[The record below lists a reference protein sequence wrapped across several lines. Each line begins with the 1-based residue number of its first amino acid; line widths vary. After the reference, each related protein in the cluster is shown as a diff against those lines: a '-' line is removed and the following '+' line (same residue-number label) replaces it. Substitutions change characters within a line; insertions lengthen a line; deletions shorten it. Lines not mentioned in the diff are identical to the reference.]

1 MATMSSKT
9 KANAEAEAKSV
20 AKGVAPLSA
29 YLNNKSIQQRLLQ
42 RLSESKMRS
51 FAAELVDASES
62 NPVLKRCS
70 PSSVTS
76 AGLIANTIGLSLN
89 SNLGLAYLIPYWN
102 EKSNCYRCQFQIGYK
117 GLTQL
122 ALASDAYSRVNVS
135 DVKEGELVSRDRLT
149 GELDF
154 DWEMDEVAREKL
166 KTAGYVAFFR
176 LNNGFEKMLYM
187 TNEELYAHAKK
198 FSKSFGGKYPK
209 SSLWHTDFEAMAK
222 KTVLKLLLSKFGPIS
237 PKLSMAVR
245 DDQKVDGKYVDNPS
259 NDHEGADFQAKRSE
273 MKNNLKKEEGGKAER
288 IEEAEI
294 VTDESQI
301 SEEELESIFNS
312 CEGGYNG

>member
-1 MATMSSKT
+1 MST
-9 KANAEAEAKSV
+9 NNNAV
-20 AKGVAPLSA
+20 VPLDK
-29 YLNNKSIQQRLLQ
+29 YLRQNAIQQRLLE
-42 RLSESKMRS
+42 RLSESEMRS
-51 FAAELVDASES
+51 FAAELMDVYKG
-62 NPVLKRCS
+62 NPKLQRC
-70 PSSVTS
+70 PPASVTS

-89 SNLGLAYLIPYWN
+89 SNLGLAFLVPYRKG
-102 EKSNCYRCQFQIGYK
+102 EIGYRCQFQIGYK
-117 GLTQL
+117 GLMQL
-122 ALASDAYSRVNVS
+122 ALASDAYSRVNAS

-149 GELDF
+149 GEFDF
-154 DWEMDEVAREKL
+154 DWETDEIAREKL
-166 KTAGYVAFFR
+166 KTIGYVAFFR
-176 LNNGFEKMLYM
+176 LNNGFEKTLYM
-187 TNEELYAHAKK
+187 TNEQLYAHAKK
-198 FSKSFGGKYPK
+198 FSKSFSGEHPE
-209 SSLWHTDFEAMAK
+209 SSLWHTDFESMAK

-237 PKLSMAVR
+237 PKLSMAIR

-273 MKNNLKKEEGGKAER
+273 MKNSLKKKEGRKTEH

>member
-1 MATMSSKT
+1 MSTNS
-9 KANAEAEAKSV
+9 NAIM
-20 AKGVAPLSA
+20 PLDK
-29 YLNNKSIQQRLLQ
+29 YLRQDAIQQRLLE
-42 RLSESKMRS
+42 RLSENEMRR
-51 FAAELVDASES
+51 FAAELMDVYKS
-62 NPVLKRCS
+62 NPLLQKCS
-70 PSSVTS
+70 ASSVTS
-76 AGLIANTIGLSLN
+76 AGLIANTIGLSPN

-102 EKSNCYRCQFQIGYK
+102 GKSNCYRCQFQIGCK
-117 GLTQL
+117 GLIRL

-149 GELDF
+149 GEFDF
-154 DWEMDEVAREKL
+154 DWEMDEIAREKL
-166 KTAGYVAFFR
+166 KTIGYVAFFR

-187 TNEELYAHAKK
+187 TNEQLYAHAKK
-198 FSKSFGGKYPK
+198 FSKSFSGEHPER
-209 SSLWHTDFEAMAK
+209 SLWHTDFESMAK

-237 PKLSMAVR
+237 PKLSMAIR

-273 MKNNLKKEEGGKAER
+273 MKNNLEREEGRKTDH

-294 VTDESQI
+294 ITDESQI

>member
-1 MATMSSKT
+1 MST
-9 KANAEAEAKSV
+9 NNNAIV
-20 AKGVAPLSA
+20 PLDK
-29 YLNNKSIQQRLLQ
+29 YLRQNAIQQRLLE
-42 RLSESKMRS
+42 RLSESEMRS
-51 FAAELVDASES
+51 FAAELMDVCKS
-62 NPVLKRCS
+62 NPKLQQC
-70 PSSVTS
+70 PPASVTS
-76 AGLIANTIGLSLN
+76 AGLIANTIGLSPN
-89 SNLGLAYLIPYWN
+89 SNLGLAYLIPHWN

-117 GLTQL
+117 GLIRL
-122 ALASDAYSRVNVS
+122 ALASDAYSRVNAS

-149 GELDF
+149 GEFDF
-154 DWEMDEVAREKL
+154 DWEMDEIAREKL
-166 KTAGYVAFFR
+166 KTIGYVAFFR
-176 LNNGFEKMLYM
+176 LNNGFEKTLYM

-237 PKLSMAVR
+237 PKLSMAIR
-245 DDQKVDGKYVDNPS
+245 DDQKVDGKYVDNPG

-273 MKNNLKKEEGGKAER
+273 MKNNLKKDEVRKTEH
-288 IEEAEI
+288 IEEAEV